1 MKYCFYFIGLLLLF
15 VSCQKKLSFEETTYN
30 KKSTYLCDDK
40 CPEINMI
47 IPIATGDAEVS
58 DSINKKVFNVL
69 KEIVYFGEKP
79 YTATTYDSLLVA
91 FINSYEKLKGE
102 FPEDK
107 FGWEANIEG
116 SIKYQTDSILNIEI
130 NHYTYTGGAHGYQG
144 MRSLLFNPKT
154 GKNIENQELFKNYK
168 EFEAFAEK
176 KFRFQFKIPANHGIN
191 ATKFMFEDDKFQ
203 LPLNM
208 FFTDKGLLLYYN
220 RYEIASYADGP
231 QELLLTYDELKGYL
245 LFK

>member
-1 MKYCFYFIGLLLLF
+1 
-15 VSCQKKLSFEETTYN
+15 
-30 KKSTYLCDDK
+30 
-40 CPEINMI
+40 
-47 IPIATGDAEVS
+47 
-58 DSINKKVFNVL
+58 
-69 KEIVYFGEKP
+69 
-79 YTATTYDSLLVA
+79 
-91 FINSYEKLKGE
+91 
-102 FPEDK
+102 
-107 FGWEANIEG
+107 
-116 SIKYQTDSILNIEI
+116 
-130 NHYTYTGGAHGYQG
+130 
-144 MRSLLFNPKT
+144 
-154 GKNIENQELFKNYK
+154 FKNYK

>member
-1 MKYCFYFIGLLLLF
+1 MKYCLYFTGLLLLL
-15 VSCQKKLSFEETTYN
+15 VSCQKKLTFEDTTYN

-40 CPEINMI
+40 CPEINVM
-47 IPIATGDAEVS
+47 IPIAKGQAEVS
-58 DSINKKVFNVL
+58 DSINKKVFSVL

-79 YTATTYDSLLVA
+79 YNATTYDSLLVA
-91 FINSYEKLKGE
+91 FINSYEKLKRE

-107 FGWEANIEG
+107 FGWEATIEG
-116 SIKYQTDSILNIEI
+116 AVKYQTDSIINIEI

-144 MRSLLFNPKT
+144 KRSLLFNPKT
-154 GKNIENQELFKNYK
+154 GKNINNDMLFKNYNDFK
-168 EFEAFAEK
+168 AFAEK
-176 KFRFQFKIPANHGIN
+176 KFRFKFKIPANHGIN

-203 LPLNM
+203 LPLNL

-231 QELLLTYDELKGYL
+231 QELLLTYEELKEYL